1 MPLAAVVATATP
13 PEAAVSRRFCSICF
27 TSVQDGNQARLHRG
41 CRLAVNERCGAP
53 ELTICKRSRL
63 WSSDDYEETRELG
76 QGASGGVV
84 EARLRCTGTTFAL
97 KKPLR
102 CKHEDDGISCACSDG
117 HMLQEA
123 AFLAKCHG
131 HPALVELQAIALD
144 AIVGGKLSI
153 VMDCVGPSLYD
164 VLHQHRHSRPFTEPQ
179 VRCIMPE
186 LLAGAK
192 HMHRRRV
199 VHRDIKLENILV
211 GPGGIE
217 EDVKHCEPP
226 PYGRRGTYG
235 YMAPEVLLG
244 QTDYDAMA
252 DMWSLGCVMAELLTG
267 EPLFYADDDAEA
279 LLDIFRV
286 LGVPLFTTW
295 PAYKSLPLAGKLV
308 TPPHVI
314 ARNKLRDHF
323 PEDLLSEQG
332 FEVLKGLLSCNIDRR
347 LSATTALRRP
357 WFSNCADPSA

>member
-1 MPLAAVVATATP
+1 MGIKRAAY
-13 PEAAVSRRFCSICF
+13 PEHADF
-27 TSVQDGNQARLHRG
+27 
-41 CRLAVNERCGAP
+41 AVNERCGAP

-63 WSSDDYEETRELG
+63 WSSDDYEETGELG
-76 QGASGGVV
+76 QGACGGVV

-102 CKHEDDGISCACSDG
+102 CNHEADGISCACSDA
-117 HMLQEA
+117 HMLREA

-131 HPALVELQAIALD
+131 HPALVELQAIARD
-144 AIVGGKLSI
+144 DVAGGKLSI

-164 VLHQHRHSRPFTEPQ
+164 VLHEHRHSRPFTEPQ
-179 VRCIMPE
+179 VRCIMRQ

-211 GPGGIE
+211 GRGGIE
-217 EDVKHCEPP
+217 EDVKLCDMGLAVSMHEPP

-244 QTDYDAMA
+244 QADYDAMV
-252 DMWSLGCVMAELLTG
+252 DMWSLGCVMAELLIG
-267 EPLFYADDDAEA
+267 EPLFDADDDAEA
-279 LLDIFRV
+279 LLAIFRV

-295 PAYKSLPLAGKLV
+295 PGYNSLPLAGKLV

-314 ARNKLRDHF
+314 ARNKLREHF

-332 FEVLKGLLSCNIDRR
+332 FNVLKGLLSCNIDRR

-357 WFSNCADPSA
+357 WFTNSVDAPA